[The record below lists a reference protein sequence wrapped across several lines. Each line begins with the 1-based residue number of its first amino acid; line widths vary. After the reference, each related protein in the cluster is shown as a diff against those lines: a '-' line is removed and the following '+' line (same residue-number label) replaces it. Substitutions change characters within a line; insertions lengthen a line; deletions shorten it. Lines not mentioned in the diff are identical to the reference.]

1 MAIFVSDNK
10 QLDGVSSNGSGN
22 GGATIIAQGTR
33 IKGEI
38 NTDCRLHIDGEFE
51 GNVFSKDTVMVGKSG
66 MVKGDMQT
74 ASLIVS
80 GRFIGNVTS
89 NAVEIKPQGRVE
101 GTVTTSEFIIERRG
115 IFMGE
120 SKTKDIK
127 ASKADIAQLE
137 LPKKEK

>member
-10 QLDGVSSNGSGN
+10 QLDGVSQSG

-51 GNVFSKDTVMVGKSG
+51 GDIHSKDTVMVGKSG
-66 MVKGDMQT
+66 LVRGDVK
-74 ASLIVS
+74 ANSLIVS

-89 NAVEIKPQGRVE
+89 SMLEIKPQGRVE
-101 GTVTTSEFIIERRG
+101 GIVVAGEFVIERKG
-115 IFMGE
+115 VFMGE
-120 SKTKDIK
+120 SKIKDSKPNI
-127 ASKADIAQLE
+127 ASLE
-137 LPKKEK
+137 LPKKDK

>member
-10 QLDGVSSNGSGN
+10 QSDGVSSS

-51 GNVFSKDTVMVGKSG
+51 GTIHSKDTVMVGKNG
-66 MVKGDMQT
+66 IVRGDIES

-80 GRFIGNVTS
+80 GRFIGNITANVL
-89 NAVEIKPQGRVE
+89 EIKPQGRVE
-101 GTVTTSEFIIERRG
+101 GIAATSEFVIERKG
-115 IFMGE
+115 MFIGE
-120 SKTKDIK
+120 SKIK
-127 ASKADIAQLE
+127 NPKTNKIEVASSE
-137 LPKKEK
+137 LPKK

>member
-10 QLDGVSSNGSGN
+10 QFDGVSSS

-51 GNVFSKDTVMVGKSG
+51 GTIHSKDTVMVGKNG
-66 MVKGDMQT
+66 IVRGDIES

-80 GRFIGNVTS
+80 GRFIGNITANVL
-89 NAVEIKPQGRVE
+89 EIKPQGRVE
-101 GTVTTSEFIIERRG
+101 GTAATSEFVIERKG
-115 IFMGE
+115 IFIGE
-120 SKTKDIK
+120 SKIK
-127 ASKADIAQLE
+127 SPKTNKIEVISSE
-137 LPKKEK
+137 LPKK

>member
-10 QLDGVSSNGSGN
+10 QFDGVSSS

-51 GNVFSKDTVMVGKSG
+51 GTIHSKDTVMVGKNG
-66 MVKGDMQT
+66 IVRGDIES

-80 GRFIGNVTS
+80 GRFIGNITANVL
-89 NAVEIKPQGRVE
+89 EIKPQGRVE
-101 GTVTTSEFIIERRG
+101 GTAATSEFVIERKG
-115 IFMGE
+115 MFIGE
-120 SKTKDIK
+120 SKIK
-127 ASKADIAQLE
+127 SPKTNKIEVISSE
-137 LPKKEK
+137 LPKK

>member
-10 QLDGVSSNGSGN
+10 QLDGVSSS

-51 GNVFSKDTVMVGKSG
+51 GNIHSKDTVMVGKSG
-66 MVKGDMQT
+66 LVHGDVKA

-80 GRFIGNVTS
+80 GRFIGSVTS
-89 NAVEIKPQGRVE
+89 NVLEIKPQGRVE
-101 GTVTTSEFIIERRG
+101 GTVITSEFVIERKG
-115 IFMGE
+115 VFMGE
-120 SKTKDIK
+120 SKTKEK
-127 ASKADIAQLE
+127 ASKTDIASLE
-137 LPKKEK
+137 LPKKDK

>member
-10 QLDGVSSNGSGN
+10 QSDGVSSS

-51 GNVFSKDTVMVGKSG
+51 GTIHSKDTVMVGKNG
-66 MVKGDMQT
+66 IVRGDIES

-80 GRFIGNVTS
+80 GRFIGNITA
-89 NAVEIKPQGRVE
+89 NMLEIKPQGRVE
-101 GTVTTSEFIIERRG
+101 GIAATSEFVIERKG
-115 IFMGE
+115 MFIGE
-120 SKTKDIK
+120 SKIK
-127 ASKADIAQLE
+127 SPKTNKIEVISSE
-137 LPKKEK
+137 LPKK

>member
-10 QLDGVSSNGSGN
+10 QFDGVNSS

-51 GNVFSKDTVMVGKSG
+51 GNIQSKDTVMVGKG
-66 MVKGDMQT
+66 GIVRGDVQV

-80 GRFIGNVTS
+80 GRFIGNVTTGLL
-89 NAVEIKPQGRVE
+89 EIKPQGRVE
-101 GTVTTSEFIIERRG
+101 GTVVAGELVIERKG
-115 IFMGE
+115 VFMGE
-120 SKTKDIK
+120 SKIKD
-127 ASKADIAQLE
+127 SKVKTPVDIASLE
-137 LPKKEK
+137 LPKKDK

>member
-10 QLDGVSSNGSGN
+10 QLDGVSSSSG

-51 GNVFSKDTVMVGKSG
+51 GNIHSKDTVMIGKSG
-66 MVKGDMQT
+66 IVRGDMQT

-89 NAVEIKPQGRVE
+89 NVLEIKPQGRVE
-101 GTVTTSEFIIERRG
+101 GIVVVGEIILERTGVFI
-115 IFMGE
+115 GE
-120 SKTKDIK
+120 SKIKD
-127 ASKADIAQLE
+127 SKVKTDIASLE
-137 LPKKEK
+137 LPKKDK